1 MRFFLVTLIALVGVG
16 CGESGKPIADAVD
29 FSGKVTDATGKPIGG
44 VEMHL
49 QPLDSGKPSIIP
61 VGADGSFKAKAVA
74 GKYAFSFQMKNGA
87 AAATVPSNYRDGS
100 KDHTISVSSGASLD
114 IKLAP

>member
-1 MRFFLVTLIALVGVG
+1 MRYFLVTLIAFVGLG

-49 QPLDSGKPSIIP
+49 QPLDSGKPAIIP
-61 VGADGSFKAKAVA
+61 LGADGSFKSKAVA
-74 GKYAFSFQMKNGA
+74 GKYAFSFQMKGGA
-87 AAATVPSNYRDGS
+87 ATAKVPVSYRDGS
-100 KDHTISVSSGASLD
+100 KDHTIVVSSGASLE
-114 IKLAP
+114 IKLIP